1 MKSRKNESFVF
12 AENSVFEDLGGG
24 VKRRVLAYG
33 DGLMLVE
40 VAFEE
45 GAEGAP
51 HTHPHVQTTYV
62 LEGEFEFTVDGV
74 TKIVKKGDTLYDIPN
89 VLHGC
94 RCLKK
99 GVLLDAFSPIREDFL
114 K

>member
-1 MKSRKNESFVF
+1 MAKNDAFVF
-12 AENSVFEDLGGG
+12 EKDCEFQDLGKG

-45 GAEGAP
+45 GAVGDM
-51 HTHPHVQTTYV
+51 HTHPHAQTTYV
-62 LEGEFEFTVDGV
+62 LEGEFEFTVGGR
-74 TKIVKKGDTLYDIPN
+74 TEIVKKGDTLYDEPN
-89 VLHGC
+89 ILHGC
-94 RCLKK
+94 KCLKK